1 MAPNGDVIVAG
12 EFFGS
17 VDFGGGALNTAG
29 NSDIAVARFDASG
42 NHLWSKRF
50 GDFNEQRVTGIAVD
64 DSGNPWLTGYFVGG
78 LDFGSFDVF
87 VAKLA
92 GDGTHLWSQRYGDSN
107 VQYHYA
113 LTVAP
118 DGSLWVLGIFL
129 GVIDFASGGQLVNV
143 GGFDG
148 YWAHLLP

>member
-1 MAPNGDVIVAG
+1 VAPNGDVIVAG

-64 DSGNPWLTGYFVGG
+64 DSGNPWL
-78 LDFGSFDVF
+78 
-87 VAKLA
+87 
-92 GDGTHLWSQRYGDSN
+92 R
-107 VQYHYA
+107 
-113 LTVAP
+113 
-118 DGSLWVLGIFL
+118 
-129 GVIDFASGGQLVNV
+129 
-143 GGFDG
+143 
-148 YWAHLLP
+148 LLRRRARFR